1 MSFKTLI
8 MVGFPIFEVQLN
20 LSTSLLV
27 SVRIDGTLLEL
38 KL

>member
-1 MSFKTLI
+1 

-20 LSTSLLV
+20 LSISLLV

-38 KL
+38 TL